1 MAEHRSGKMEE
12 GNDSKYDRQR
22 SCIPAKIAQNW
33 FRHFQYDPTR
43 DSASEVRNI
52 LLIIATLIATV
63 TFQGGVNPPGGI
75 WQDNDDGHSAGRA
88 IYASHQIAFYVF
100 LVSNTFALS
109 TSLLVIVCLTYR
121 FPLHFEIWVATASMM
136 VTYASAIFAVTPH
149 ESVRFRYVLIAGV
162 LPVIC
167 RCVFQMYGKLN
178 NRSMQSPKSVS
189 QQNGALDNSQG

>member
-1 MAEHRSGKMEE
+1 MEE
-12 GNDSKYDRQR
+12 HEPVN
-22 SCIPAKIAQNW
+22 IAENW
-33 FRHFQYDPTR
+33 FRHFQYDPKR

-52 LLIIATLIATV
+52 LLIIATLVATV
-63 TFQGGVNPPGGI
+63 TFQAGVNPPGGI

-100 LVSNTFALS
+100 LISNTFALS

-149 ESVRFRYVLIAGV
+149 ESVRFRYVLIAGA

-167 RCVFQMYGKLN
+167 RCIFQMYGKLDN
-178 NRSMQSPKSVS
+178 WSKQSPNSVS
-189 QQNGALDNSQG
+189 QQKGRPDNARW

>member
-1 MAEHRSGKMEE
+1 MAE
-12 GNDSKYDRQR
+12 GNRNKCDRQR
-22 SCIPAKIAQNW
+22 CCIPGEMAENW
-33 FRHFQYDPTR
+33 FRRFQYDP
-43 DSASEVRNI
+43 DCDKEGDVRNI
-52 LLIIATLIATV
+52 LLIIATLIAAV

-121 FPLHFEIWVATASMM
+121 FPLHIEIWVATASMM

-149 ESVRFRYVLIAGV
+149 ESVRFRYVLIAGA

-167 RCVFQMYGKLN
+167 RCIFQMSGKLKN
-178 NRSMQSPKSVS
+178 KLSLN
-189 QQNGALDNSQG
+189 A

>member
-1 MAEHRSGKMEE
+1 MEE
-12 GNDSKYDRQR
+12 GNDNKYQR
-22 SCIPAKIAQNW
+22 RRTCIPVNIAENW
-33 FRHFQYDPTR
+33 FRYFQYDPEQ

-52 LLIIATLIATV
+52 LLIIATLVATV
-63 TFQGGVNPPGGI
+63 TFQAGVNPPGGI

-121 FPLHFEIWVATASMM
+121 FPFHFEIWVATASMM

-149 ESVRFRYVLIAGV
+149 ESVRFRYVLIAGT

-167 RCVFQMYGKLN
+167 RCIFQMYRKLDN
-178 NRSMQSPKSVS
+178 SSKQSPNSVS
-189 QQNGALDNSQG
+189 QQKGRPDNARW

>member
-1 MAEHRSGKMEE
+1 MEE
-12 GNDSKYDRQR
+12 GNRNKCDRQR
-22 SCIPAKIAQNW
+22 SCIPVKIGENW
-33 FRHFQYDPTR
+33 FRRFQYDPTR
-43 DSASEVRNI
+43 DSASDVRNI

-88 IYASHQIAFYVF
+88 IYASQQIAFYVF

-121 FPLHFEIWVATASMM
+121 FPLVFEIWVATASMM

-149 ESVRFRYVLIAGV
+149 ESVRFRYVMIAGA

-167 RCVFQMYGKLN
+167 RCIFQMSGKLN
-178 NRSMQSPKSVS
+178 NRSKQSPNSVS
-189 QQNGALDNSQG
+189 PQNGAPDNSRD